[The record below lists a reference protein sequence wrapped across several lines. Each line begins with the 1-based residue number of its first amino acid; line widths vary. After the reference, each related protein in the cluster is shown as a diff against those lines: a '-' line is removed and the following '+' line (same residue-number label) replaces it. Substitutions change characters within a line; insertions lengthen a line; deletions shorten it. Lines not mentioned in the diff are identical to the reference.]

1 MMSNNYLAN
10 LQRQYSKLDSL
21 QGQLSGNRKFA
32 HISDDPISFIYS
44 QQSRYRLSRVD
55 DYQGTIQTAEHW
67 LTQAESDL
75 MELNEIAQS
84 AYETVISLA
93 TDVKTEQDRADVSH
107 YIEQLR
113 DHTLMELNSI
123 FGDKYNAGVY
133 NTVGSAS
140 SGGQKVPPFTVN
152 AAGNLCF
159 NGIDLTNPD
168 DDPAIAADIEYILKE
183 ELTFDIGVGAD
194 AHMGVAVNGAL
205 AAIFTN
211 PPMDIHD
218 YDKNGNIIDKNGNVI
233 TAPHKHTPSRVYVP
247 ANPAG
252 TGNYTVGENGDFVSA
267 PNGDGDYTLLTR
279 AVVKP
284 SADAFV
290 IGPDGT
296 AHTMAAAISLGMVEE
311 FTDANGD
318 PVYNV
323 VNSLAS
329 IWDPATAVDSAG
341 NDIPIASVAD
351 ISADGTKIEKVTDPA
366 HRVNNLF
373 NALDLLYNKL
383 NEVNLL
389 GTDNENIGAEQ
400 LGLFTSE
407 FITPFQKA
415 QSHIMSQVAEI
426 GGKRKRLELITNK
439 YDQDFINYTQ
449 MKSDAEDADEAELIM
464 QFKMAETV
472 YKAAL
477 ATGNYILQPTLMDY
491 MK

>member
-1 MMSNNYLAN
+1 MMSNSYLAN
-10 LQRQYSKLDSL
+10 LQRQYSKLDTL
-21 QGQLSGNRKFA
+21 QNQLSGNRKFA

-44 QQSRYRLSRVD
+44 QQARYRLSRVN
-55 DYQGTIQTAEHW
+55 DYQATVQSAEHW

-93 TDVKTEQDRADVSH
+93 TDVKTEQDRADVAA
-107 YIEQLR
+107 YIGQLR

-140 SGGQKVPPFTVN
+140 SGGQKAPPFSVN
-152 AAGNLCF
+152 SAGNLCF

-168 DDPAIAADIEYILKE
+168 DDPLIAADIEYIIKE

-205 AAIFTN
+205 AAIFSD

-218 YDKNGNIIDKNGNVI
+218 YDRNGNIIDKNGAVI
-233 TAPHKHTPSRVYVP
+233 TVPHKHTTSRVYATTP
-247 ANPAG
+247 G
-252 TGNYTVGENGDFVSA
+252 TGNYTVGDNGDFVPA
-267 PNGDGDYTLLTR
+267 PNGDGDYTLLNS
-279 AVVKP
+279 AVVNP
-284 SADAFV
+284 SPDAIV
-290 IGPDGT
+290 VGPDGT
-296 AHTMAAAISLGMVEE
+296 AYDLTDAQNTVPPLIEE
-311 FTDANGD
+311 FFDADGN
-318 PVYNV
+318 PIYNILDSSV
-323 VNSLAS
+323 SV
-329 IWDPATAVDSAG
+329 WDPATVDGVTVDPA
-341 NDIPIASVAD
+341 DTSVVTL
-351 ISADGTKIEKVTDPA
+351 SADGTKLVKVTNPA
-366 HRVNNLF
+366 HRINNLY

-426 GGKRKRLELITNK
+426 GGKRKRLELISNK
-439 YDQDFINYTQ
+439 YEQDFINYTQ
-449 MKSDAEDADEAELIM
+449 MKSDAEEADEAELIM